1 MSPGDPIEPTEFAK
15 SVVGADA
22 DGESTLVAVSSSGG
36 DQKIPVEGT
45 RLGKYELKEKLGTGG
60 MSVVYKAHDLALDR
74 FVALKL
80 LLPQGGSNQI
90 DSMRFQQ
97 EAKAASRLEHPNIVK
112 VHDFNIT
119 EDGMPYLV
127 MSYLEGFPLSSEI
140 KKEGGLQVG
149 RWLAIMVQA
158 CDALSHA
165 HENNVV
171 HRDIKPSNF
180 VLCQEKGQE
189 VLKLVDFG
197 IAKIENNDDQALT
210 KTGEVFG
217 SPLYMSP
224 EQCSGSK
231 VDSRSD
237 VYSLGCVM
245 YEALAGKPPLAG
257 ENALATIVKH
267 LQERPQSLTNVCRN
281 IKEIESIDKIVMKCL
296 EKKPED
302 RYPDTL
308 SVRKELERLFL
319 GLKVTGNASIS
330 RIIIALAIAVMTLSA
345 GAVVYTTYL
354 RGNEENEKQAAI
366 ILKQTQHEQAR
377 ALRWTARKNFKEGK
391 LDQARSDLTKALEL
405 AIAAKES
412 PTYIAALKVDLG
424 DCEAGAQNRS
434 AARRYY
440 QEVADMPLP
449 LTDKSAVEAKYDAN
463 YKLGFSSKYTHIN
476 SHDAKGYYLK
486 ALEFALMI
494 PRPKPKKLVLLE
506 LSKIEEEEGHIAE
519 ADSYLKRAQA
529 IQSDDAEVVHAMAE
543 FYGRQKQYESMKKA
557 TGDLNRILQEKKKR
571 ERDEKARKEKAAA
584 IERES
589 DRQTDLKNENL
600 RKQWEKVVLPP
611 N

>member
-112 VHDFNIT
+112 VHDFSIT

-127 MSYLEGFPLSSEI
+127 MSYLEGVPLSSEI

-197 IAKIENNDDQALT
+197 IAKIETNDDQALT

-245 YEALAGKPPLAG
+245 YEALAGRPPLAG
-257 ENALATIVKH
+257 DNALATIVKH

-281 IKEIESIDKIVMKCL
+281 VKEIESIDKIVMKCL
-296 EKKPED
+296 EKKPAD

-319 GLKVTGNASIS
+319 GLKVTRKASIS

-377 ALRWTARKNFKEGK
+377 ALRRTARKNLTEGK

-405 AIAAKES
+405 AIAANES
-412 PTYIAALKVDLG
+412 PAYIAALKVDLG

-434 AARRYY
+434 VARRYY

-463 YKLGFSSKYTHIN
+463 HKLGFSSKYTHIN